1 MDGLQGWGVQLA
13 EQPFGMRLVCCLA
26 SRLYGFLGPVP
37 SYRPLALIDELSSCR
52 CRKPLDFRLPD
63 RSAGMQ
69 LDAVP
74 ARACG
79 PYPKTRVLGSACVPE
94 RWSST

>member
-1 MDGLQGWGVQLA
+1 MVRLQGWGVQLA
-13 EQPFGMRLVCCLA
+13 EQAPGMRLVCCLA
-26 SRLYGFLGPVP
+26 SRLCGFLVR
-37 SYRPLALIDELSSCR
+37 SPLTGHLHLVDELSGCR
-52 CRKPLDFRLPD
+52 CQKPPDFRLPG

-74 ARACG
+74 ARSYG
-79 PYPKTRVLGSACVPE
+79 PYPKMRVLGSACVPE